1 MLDSAD
7 VSVWGM
13 GQPSFLLPLS
23 LSKDTPLI
31 REASDLLW
39 A

>member
-7 VSVWGM
+7 VSVGGM
-13 GQPSFLLPLS
+13 GEPFFLLPLS

-31 REASDLLW
+31 CEASDLLW